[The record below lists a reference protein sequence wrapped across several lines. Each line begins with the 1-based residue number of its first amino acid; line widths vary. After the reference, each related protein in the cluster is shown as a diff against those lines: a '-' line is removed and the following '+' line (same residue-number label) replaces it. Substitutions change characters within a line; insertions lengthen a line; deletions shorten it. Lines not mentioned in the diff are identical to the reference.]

1 MLVAAATFIAR
12 ERCIVG
18 GLARY
23 RATTYRS
30 PRSDKQS
37 SGSRGIMG
45 LIQVGVNVARSSK
58 KRIL

>member
-45 LIQVGVNVARSSK
+45 LIQVGVNVARSS
-58 KRIL
+58 